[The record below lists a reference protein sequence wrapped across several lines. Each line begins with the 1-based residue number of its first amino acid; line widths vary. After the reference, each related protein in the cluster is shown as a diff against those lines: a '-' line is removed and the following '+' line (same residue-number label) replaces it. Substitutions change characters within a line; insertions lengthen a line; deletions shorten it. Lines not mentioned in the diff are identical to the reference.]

1 MEWLRMRVWQLGIAV
16 ILALVGAWVMYT
28 AGVGDVNQA
37 LLWLGLV
44 LVFVAM
50 AIPLISRLYQSVQGE
65 DEDEKQA

>member
-28 AGVGDVNQA
+28 AGVGDVSQA

>member
-1 MEWLRMRVWQLGIAV
+1 MEWLRVRVWQLGIAV

-28 AGVGDVNQA
+28 AGVGDVSQA